1 MSMKERL
8 AEEARDALKSGQ
20 KVRLSTLRLL
30 SAAVKNREVELLHPL
45 DDDEFVEVAGQEAKR
60 RRDAIEAYEKA
71 GREDRAATEREELE
85 VLQAYLPAALSDEEI
100 DALVDGR
107 SRRPARRV
115 PATWARSWAPSWR
128 RRRAARTDAPCRHG
142 CGAGSASGAAAVRA
156 SP

>member
-8 AEEARDALKSGQ
+8 AEESKDALKSGQ

-85 VLQAYLPAALSDEEI
+85 ILQAYLPKGLTDEEI
-100 DALVDGR
+100 GALVD
-107 SRRPARRV
+107 
-115 PATWARSWAPSWR
+115 
-128 RRRAARTDAPCRHG
+128 RAIEETG
-142 CGAGSASGAAAVRA
+142 ASGPGDMGKVMGAVMAQAKGRA
-156 SP
+156 DGRAVQARVRERLG